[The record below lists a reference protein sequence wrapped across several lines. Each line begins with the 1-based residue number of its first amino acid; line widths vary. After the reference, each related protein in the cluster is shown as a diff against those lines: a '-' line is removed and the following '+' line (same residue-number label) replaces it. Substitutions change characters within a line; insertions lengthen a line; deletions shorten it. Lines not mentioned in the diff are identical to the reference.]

1 MPLDSFWD
9 LFNPK
14 ELIIYGGKFLLLSVI
29 FLENGVFFGFFLP
42 GDSLLFTAGLLCYLG
57 VLDIEL
63 MPLIFWIA
71 GAAMGGYYAGYIFG
85 LKTGEALYNK
95 PDTLFFK
102 KKYITTAEDFYKK
115 YGGLALVM
123 GRFLPIVRTFAPILA
138 GIVKVKPFVFF
149 GYNFIGAILWPSVI
163 VTAGYYVGKIFPNAL
178 DYLDFIVIGF
188 ILVTSLPIINN
199 WQKDRKKKKL
209 ENSSYL

>member
-1 MPLDSFWD
+1 LNSFWD

-14 ELIIYGGKFLLLSVI
+14 ELIIYGGKFLLLTVI

-42 GDSLLFTAGLLCYLG
+42 GDSLLFTAGLLCYYG
-57 VLDIEL
+57 VLDMEL
-63 MPLIFWIA
+63 MPLIMWIA
-71 GAAMGGYYAGYIFG
+71 ASAMGGYYAGYFFG
-85 LKTGEALYNK
+85 LKTGDTLYNK

-138 GIVKVKPFVFF
+138 GIVRVKPIIFF
-149 GYNFIGAILWPSVI
+149 GYNLLGAILWPSVI
-163 VTAGYYVGKIFPNAL
+163 VTAGFYVGKIFPNAL
-178 DYLDFIVIGF
+178 HYLDFIVIGF

-199 WQKDRKKKKL
+199 WRKDKKKKKE

>member
-1 MPLDSFWD
+1 MNSFWD
-9 LFNPK
+9 LFKPE
-14 ELIIYGGKFLLLSVI
+14 ELIRYGGKFLLLSIV

-57 VLDIEL
+57 VLDMEL

-71 GAAMGGYYAGYIFG
+71 GAAMGGYYAGYYFG
-85 LKTGEALYNK
+85 LKTGEALYKK

-102 KKYITTAEDFYKK
+102 KKYITTAEDFYQK

-138 GIVKVKPFVFF
+138 GVVKVKPWVFL
-149 GYNFIGAILWPSVI
+149 GYNILGAILWPCVI

-188 ILVTSLPIINN
+188 ILVTSLPIYNN
-199 WQKDRKKKKL
+199 WRKDRKKKQE